1 MENPTLWRCR
11 YHRMT
16 NRIAAGVELSWP
28 ETRRQDARAVNG
40 RAREVQLPKTSR
52 AQKIMS
58 ESQTLDIIC
67 TVGV

>member
-40 RAREVQLPKTSR
+40 RAREMQL
-52 AQKIMS
+52 
-58 ESQTLDIIC
+58 
-67 TVGV
+67 